1 MVTRKVTL
9 MRRILGLMVAACIAL
24 PAAAQS
30 KESELKAA
38 FVYNFA
44 KFTEWPDFENNS
56 ANLNLCLVGN
66 GTLGKVLS
74 NLKGRNVRGHE
85 LNVIK
90 VDSTTQPG
98 DCHILYVSRSEA
110 GNADALMNSLAGKHG
125 LLSVSDIDGFTK
137 SGGIIELKVVNN
149 KMRFSINLRAA
160 READLTLSSKL
171 LRLATSV
178 EE

>member
-1 MVTRKVTL
+1 
-9 MRRILGLMVAACIAL
+9 MRRILGLMIAACIAL
-24 PAAAQS
+24 PAAAES

-44 KFTEWPDFENNS
+44 KFTEWPAFKNNDDS
-56 ANLNLCLVGN
+56 DLNLCLAGN

-74 NLKGRNVRGHE
+74 NLKGRNVRGHK

-90 VDSTTQPG
+90 VDSTTEPG

-110 GNADALMNSLAGKHG
+110 GNADALMNSLAGEQG
-125 LLSVSDIDGFTK
+125 LLSISDIDGFTQ

-171 LRLATSV
+171 LRLATTV